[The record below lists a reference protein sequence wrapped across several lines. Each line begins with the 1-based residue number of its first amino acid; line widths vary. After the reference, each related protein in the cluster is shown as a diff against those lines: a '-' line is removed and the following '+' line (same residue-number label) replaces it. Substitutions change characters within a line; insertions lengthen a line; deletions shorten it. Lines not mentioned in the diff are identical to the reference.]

1 MEQTE
6 NLYRNV
12 NVFKRICAS
21 LIDIIVVLFLI
32 VGLYKIVLDPLVFNF
47 TDYNEVS
54 EKYNQKLARTHLFII
69 DGTTYQLIDKEDYA
83 TNLNY
88 FYHTYLEEKGEF
100 EKGKEYDKSRLD
112 SSLFVE
118 KDGVIYERNDVL
130 KASLDSFYETQYEK
144 AVTYAKQ
151 DKELNSY
158 AKKINLYNYLE
169 FFISL
174 FLSCFVALFCVPV
187 WLLPSGKT
195 IGKLCLGISV
205 LDSKENIQCSKRQL
219 AIRQASLLLVEL
231 GLSMILMFIPLFI
244 TIGMVVF
251 SQKKIALHDYFALSY
266 TIDDKG
272 TLTFKTKEEL
282 EEYIKEKN
290 KPYYQNDTYTKSA
303 K

>member
-54 EKYNQKLARTHLFII
+54 EKYNQKLAKTHLFII

-130 KASLDSFYETQYEK
+130 KSSLDSFYETQYEK

-158 AKKINLYNYLE
+158 AKKMNLYNYLE

-174 FLSCFVALFCVPV
+174 FLSC
-187 WLLPSGKT
+187 
-195 IGKLCLGISV
+195 
-205 LDSKENIQCSKRQL
+205 L